1 MGFSISD
8 EFNRYR
14 SNLKE
19 GIRNRQ
25 IESKKPKSAAIE
37 SRKPSSKR
45 IDKTRAF
52 LKKRLKPINVSLP
65 SGYSK
70 RMVVKVKGYK
80 GLF

>member
-1 MGFSISD
+1 MSFSISD

-19 GIRNRQ
+19 GIKSQ
-25 IESKKPKSAAIE
+25 QIEKSKPKSTVIESKKPLN
-37 SRKPSSKR
+37 KR
-45 IDKTRAF
+45 IDKTSAF
-52 LKKRLKPINVSLP
+52 LKKRLRPIGSLP

-70 RMVVKVKGYK
+70 RIVVKVKGYK